1 MCSVQVLMSTYNGE
15 KYIRRQIDSI
25 LNQKDVA
32 IHLLIRDDGSTDST
46 CEIIRSYAEKYSDQ
60 VEVTMGSNIGYKK
73 SFLTLIQLA
82 GDYDYYAFADQ
93 DDYWKPD
100 KEIASIRK
108 MEADDFNGAKLAQV
122 NLEATDEN
130 LTPIIPA
137 PSLPL
142 FLILIHD
149 QIYAGDFFQGCLMTW
164 NLKAMKLL
172 KAYIPKG
179 GYSHD
184 HWSGKVVFLLGKIY
198 FIKDKKICYTRHGD
212 NVSITGDINR
222 ARLQRLK
229 TMFSGDKEVYDNIG
243 ADMLAGYSSLL
254 PEHDRK
260 MCMDLANYKQDF
272 FAKMRLL
279 LNPNLS
285 RPSLVGTIF
294 FKLSLFFN
302 RV

>member
-1 MCSVQVLMSTYNGE
+1 MRSVQVLMSTYNGE

-130 LTPIIPA
+130 LTPLNPPPHFRLLTIRK
-137 PSLPL
+137 
-142 FLILIHD
+142 HD
-149 QIYAGDFFQGCLMTW
+149 QVYSGDFFQGCLMTW
-164 NLKAMKLL
+164 NYAAMKIL
-172 KAYIPKG
+172 KAYYPLG
-179 GYSHD
+179 DHSHD
-184 HWSGKVVFLLGKIY
+184 HWVGKIIYLLGQVY
-198 FIKDKKICYTRHGD
+198 FVQDKKICYSRHGD
-212 NVSITGDINR
+212 NTSTTDDRTGG
-222 ARLQRLK
+222 RLLRLK
-229 TMFSGDKEVYDNIG
+229 SMFSGDKEVYDNIG
-243 ADMLAGYSSLL
+243 ADVLAGYSTLVS
-254 PEHDRK
+254 EHDRK
-260 MCMDLANYKQDF
+260 ICEDLVNYKQDF

-279 LNPNLS
+279 LNPDLS
-285 RPSLVGTIF
+285 RPSLAGTIF
-294 FKLSLFFN
+294 FKLSLFLN

>member
-1 MCSVQVLMSTYNGE
+1 MRSVQVLMSTYNGE

-137 PSLPL
+137 PSLP
-142 FLILIHD
+142 
-149 QIYAGDFFQGCLMTW
+149 
-164 NLKAMKLL
+164 
-172 KAYIPKG
+172 
-179 GYSHD
+179 
-184 HWSGKVVFLLGKIY
+184 
-198 FIKDKKICYTRHGD
+198 
-212 NVSITGDINR
+212 
-222 ARLQRLK
+222 
-229 TMFSGDKEVYDNIG
+229 
-243 ADMLAGYSSLL
+243 
-254 PEHDRK
+254 
-260 MCMDLANYKQDF
+260 
-272 FAKMRLL
+272 
-279 LNPNLS
+279 
-285 RPSLVGTIF
+285 
-294 FKLSLFFN
+294 
-302 RV
+302 

>member
-1 MCSVQVLMSTYNGE
+1 MRSVQVLMSTYNGE

-60 VEVTMGSNIGYKK
+60 VEITMGSNMGYKK

-100 KEIASIRK
+100 KEIASIEK
-108 MEADDFNGAKLAQV
+108 MESDDFVGAKLAQV

-130 LTPIIPA
+130 LV
-137 PSLPL
+137 PL
-142 FLILIHD
+142 NPPPHFQLLTLQRHD
-149 QIYAGDFFQGCLMTW
+149 QVYSGDFFQGCLMTW
-164 NLKAMKLL
+164 NHDAMKLL
-172 KAYIPKG
+172 KAYYPAG
-179 GYSHD
+179 NHSHD
-184 HWSGKVVFLLGKIY
+184 HWVGKVVYLFGKIY
-198 FIKDKKICYTRHGD
+198 FVHNKEICYSRHGNNTSTTD
-212 NVSITGDINR
+212 DRNSGRT
-222 ARLQRLK
+222 LRLK
-229 TMFSGDKEVYDNIG
+229 SMLAGDKEVYDNL
-243 ADMLAGYSSLL
+243 AHDLLAGYGTLL
-254 PEHDRK
+254 TRHDRE
-260 MCMDLANYKQDF
+260 MCEDLVNYKHDLR
-272 FAKMRLL
+272 AKMRLL

-285 RPSLVGTIF
+285 RPSIAGTVF
-294 FKLSLFFN
+294 FKLSLLLN